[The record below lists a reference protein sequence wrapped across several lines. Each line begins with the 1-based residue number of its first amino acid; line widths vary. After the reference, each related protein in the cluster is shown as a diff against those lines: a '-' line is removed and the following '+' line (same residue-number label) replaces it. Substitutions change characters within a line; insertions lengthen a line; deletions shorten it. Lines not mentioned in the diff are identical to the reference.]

1 VTRRFQSSIGLAG
14 PRWFACTIECRKR
27 SRNVGREEDAVMSR
41 RIGLIGV
48 PSSAGAHWPGQEKAP
63 RALREAGLVERLESA
78 GLVVVDHGDLPR
90 VRFRPNP
97 EHRNPQNLEAVAELV
112 RCVADRVVAT
122 LRAGEIPLVI
132 GGDCTIELGVLSG
145 FLRAG
150 QDPALLYLDGGVDL
164 RTPATN
170 PTGILDSMGVAHMV
184 GEPGAAEELAR
195 IGPRFPLMED
205 ERVVLFG
212 YEPNPPEIGVLEQH
226 SMLRYP
232 AKIVRDRP
240 REAAAEALARLE
252 EEAER
257 FVVHFDVD
265 VIDFVDFPIADVPQ
279 HNAGL
284 TFKEAIA
291 CLEVFASSPH
301 FAGLTITEFNPDH
314 ADEEGVLAATFAS
327 EVAVTLGRQGTEP

>member
-1 VTRRFQSSIGLAG
+1 MDRYYQGGLANLDWEDEGVTRR
-14 PRWFACTIECRKR
+14 T
-27 SRNVGREEDAVMSR
+27 
-41 RIGLIGV
+41 IGLIGV
-48 PSSAGAHWPGQEKAP
+48 PSSAGAHWPGQDKAP
-63 RALREAGLVERLESA
+63 RALREAGMVGRLEA
-78 GLVVVDHGDLPR
+78 VGLSVVDHGDLPR
-90 VRFRPNP
+90 ARFRPDP
-97 EHRNPQNLEAVAELV
+97 KHRRPQNLEAVVEVASL
-112 RCVADRVVAT
+112 VADRVEEA
-122 LRAGEIPLVI
+122 LLADEILLVI

-145 FLRAG
+145 FLHAG

-195 IGPRFPLMED
+195 IGPRFPLMAD
-205 ERVVLFG
+205 ERIALFG
-212 YEPNPPEIGVLEQH
+212 YEPNPPEVGVLERR
-226 SMLRYP
+226 SMPRYP
-232 AKIVRDRP
+232 AEIIRDRP

-252 EEAER
+252 EEAGQ

-284 TFKEAIA
+284 TFREAIA
-291 CLEVFASSPH
+291 CLEVFASSSH
-301 FAGLTITEFNPDH
+301 FGGLTITEFNPDH

-327 EVAVTLGRQGTEP
+327 ELAVTLGQQGT

>member
-1 VTRRFQSSIGLAG
+1 MRPT
-14 PRWFACTIECRKR
+14 
-27 SRNVGREEDAVMSR
+27 
-41 RIGLIGV
+41 IGLIGV

-63 RALREAGLVERLESA
+63 RALRETGLVERLESA
-78 GLVVVDHGDLPR
+78 GLAVSDHGDLSR
-90 VRFRPNP
+90 VRFRPDP
-97 EHRNPQNLEAVAELV
+97 ERRNPQNLEAVAEVV
-112 RCVADRVVAT
+112 RAVSDRVEAAV
-122 LRAGEIPLVI
+122 RAGEMPLVV
-132 GGDCTIELGVLSG
+132 GGDCTIELGVLCG

-150 QDPALLYLDGGVDL
+150 QDPALLYFDGGVDL

-205 ERVVLFG
+205 EKVVLFG
-212 YEPNPPEIGVLEQH
+212 YEPNPSEVGVLERH
-226 SMLRYP
+226 SMPRYP

-240 REAAAEALARLE
+240 REAAAEALARIE
-252 EEAER
+252 EEVER

-279 HNAGL
+279 HNVGL
-284 TFKEAIA
+284 RFREAIA
-291 CLEVFASSPH
+291 CLEVFVSSPS

-314 ADEEGVLAATFAS
+314 ADGEGTLAAIFTSEVAAVLAALLS
-327 EVAVTLGRQGTEP
+327 

>member
-1 VTRRFQSSIGLAG
+1 VLRKEWHTVSGSPLAKLDG
-14 PRWFACTIECRKR
+14 GKD
-27 SRNVGREEDAVMSR
+27 REENVSMPHT
-41 RIGLIGV
+41 IGLIGV
-48 PSSAGAHWPGQEKAP
+48 PSSAGAHWPGQDQAP
-63 RALREAGLVERLESA
+63 RALREAGLVERLESV
-78 GLVVVDHGDLPR
+78 GLLVVDHGDLPR
-90 VRFRPNP
+90 VRFRPDP
-97 EHRNPQNLEAVAELV
+97 EHRNPQNLEAVTEVV
-112 RCVADRVVAT
+112 RSVADRVEAT
-122 LRAGEIPLVI
+122 LLAGEMPLVI

-150 QDPALLYLDGGVDL
+150 QDPALLYLAGGVDL
-164 RTPATN
+164 RTPVTN

-184 GEPGAAEELAR
+184 GEPGATEDLAR

-205 ERVVLFG
+205 ERIILFG

-226 SMLRYP
+226 AMPRYP
-232 AKIVRDRP
+232 AEVVRERP
-240 REAAAEALARLE
+240 REAASEAIARVEEDAES
-252 EEAER
+252 

-284 TFKEAIA
+284 TFRETVA

-314 ADEEGVLAATFAS
+314 ADEEGALAATLAS
-327 EVAVTLGRQGTEP
+327 EVALALGQQGAEPKLA